1 MARVV
6 LTQPQP
12 RIAGIGRAIRARGF
26 YVLELPLTRL
36 EPEPPSDLSERVAS
50 ADWVIAVSPA
60 ALAFLLDALEDRWPG
75 QAGLAVVGPGSLV
88 SLQSRRLSAAP
99 SSVVF
104 PEIPPWDA
112 ASLIATRPFVA
123 PEGLRCLVIRGD
135 GGRESWIEC
144 LRDQGA
150 HVEVLAIYR
159 RRIVE
164 PAAEVIEALRAWVAD
179 VEPID
184 WVFTQTATI
193 ATCRKLLGERFG
205 SQRSGR
211 DRALVVH
218 SRIADEARAAGFDR
232 VAVVEPG
239 VEALAAALESA

>member
-6 LTQPQP
+6 LTQPLP
-12 RIAGIGRAIRARGF
+12 RIAGIGRVLRARGLC
-26 YVLELPLTRL
+26 VLELPLVSL
-36 EPEPPSDLSERVAS
+36 EPEPPPDLASRVES
-50 ADWVIAVSPA
+50 AEWVIVVSPA

-75 QAGLAVVGPGSLV
+75 PAGLAVVGPGSLV

-99 SSVVF
+99 SSIVC
-104 PEIPPWDA
+104 PEMPPWDA
-112 ASLIATRPFVA
+112 ASLIAARPFVA

-135 GGRESWIEC
+135 GGRESWIES
-144 LRDQGA
+144 LRDRGA

-159 RRIVE
+159 RRVVE
-164 PAAEVIEALRAWVAD
+164 PAAEVIEALRAWVVD

-193 ATCRKLLGERFG
+193 ATCRNLLGERFG
-205 SQRSGR
+205 SKRSGR

-218 SRIADEARAAGFDR
+218 PRIADEARAAGFNR
-232 VAVVEPG
+232 VAIVEPG